1 MNYPLSKDVRT
12 IKIENLTIGGDGFSV
27 RPLNEDTVQL
37 YQEIADRLPPVE
49 GWVEPETGQ
58 IFLVDGRHR
67 CEARRRAGLEEIAIT
82 LLQCERVDAEVRA
95 FCANLAHPL
104 PLTQL
109 QRRWAISQIMLR
121 RYRRTNNWIAEEASC
136 SPQTVAKIR
145 EELEQAQ
152 KIPVL
157 DRLERKGGGTT
168 PREFNRIGDAGRTDS
183 PFGNSPDFFDEAE
196 AAEEARKQEKRE
208 VKPPADLMAEDKPV
222 SDGGYD
228 VDADGPDEAEFES
241 TGPLITG
248 LEKSAGG
255 AGSLPWDRAGSDN
268 GQGGQQRMLKFAQLN
283 EDGLPVEV
291 MLYIDG
297 QAHSI
302 PVTLLITAGA
312 VAGLPETS
320 LPDQRQGVLIVGE
333 ELGRRMRLL
342 Y

>member
-1 MNYPLSKDVRT
+1 MSKNVRT
-12 IKIENLTIGGDGFSV
+12 IRIDEITIGGDGFSV

-49 GWVEPETGQ
+49 GWLEPETGQ

-67 CEARRRAGLEEIAIT
+67 CEASRRAGLEEIAIT
-82 LLQCERVDAEVRA
+82 LLQGERVDAEVRA
-95 FCANLAHPL
+95 FGANLAHPL
-104 PLTQL
+104 PLTQV
-109 QRRWAISQIMLR
+109 QRRWAISQIVLR

-145 EELEQAQ
+145 EEMEEAK

-168 PREFNRIGDAGRTDS
+168 PREFNRIGDTGRTDS
-183 PFGNSPDFFDEAE
+183 PFGNTPDFFDEAE
-196 AAEEARKQEKRE
+196 AAEEAKKQEKRE
-208 VKPPADLMAEDKPV
+208 VKPPADLMAENRPV
-222 SDGGYD
+222 QDGGYD

-248 LEKSAGG
+248 LEKSAVLASSMPWAGG
-255 AGSLPWDRAGSDN
+255 DN
-268 GQGGQQRMLKFAQLN
+268 GRGGQQRMLKFAQLN

-291 MLYIDG
+291 MLYVDG
-297 QAHSI
+297 QPHSI
-302 PVTLLITAGA
+302 PVTLLVAAGA
-312 VAGLPETS
+312 VSGLPETS
-320 LPDQRQGVLIVGE
+320 LPDHGRAVLIVGE
-333 ELGRRMRLL
+333 ELGRRLRLL

>member
-1 MNYPLSKDVRT
+1 MSKDART
-12 IKIENLTIGGDGFSV
+12 IRIDEITIGGEGFSV

-49 GWVEPETGQ
+49 GWLEPETGQ

-95 FCANLAHPL
+95 FGANLAHPL
-104 PLTQL
+104 PLTQV
-109 QRRWAISQIMLR
+109 QRRWAIGQIVLR

-145 EELEQAQ
+145 EELEQAK

-183 PFGNSPDFFDEAE
+183 PFGNTPDFFDEAE

-208 VKPPADLMAEDKPV
+208 VKPPANLMAEDRPV
-222 SDGGYD
+222 RDGGYD
-228 VDADGPDEAEFES
+228 VDADGPDEAEFEA

-248 LEKSAGG
+248 LEKSAVL
-255 AGSLPWDRAGSDN
+255 ASSLPWAGGDN
-268 GQGGQQRMLKFAQLN
+268 GRNGQQRMLKFAQLN

-291 MLYIDG
+291 MLYVDG
-297 QAHSI
+297 QPHSI
-302 PVTLLITAGA
+302 PVTLLIAAGA

-320 LPDQRQGVLIVGE
+320 LPDHGRAVLIVGE
-333 ELGRRMRLL
+333 ELGRRLRLL